1 MGEEGTEVVQDG
13 YFERLHREAESMRD
27 ATAPFTKQFM
37 AKLKLLDLSE
47 GGHTD
52 CNDVADC
59 PDITICYLN
68 TNAIR
73 ILEHVNQCTKLQKL
87 DLHANKLTELPAAE
101 FWGSLVNLEVL
112 HLHTNNLQNLDN
124 VKSLA
129 VLPSLAV
136 LTMYRNPI
144 ALHPFYRSEIIKA
157 TLRGEDAAMA
167 TLRVLDH
174 FALSLE
180 DILGDKAQERGY
192 RFGEAFGAFSKNLR
206 FKTPTPLTSR
216 YVEHAET
223 LKVEAESA
231 RALYL
236 RYNPAA
242 MIQRCFRGHRC
253 RMLLWKT
260 RAARKLQGITRGFLT
275 RRRKALG
282 LDPSKARATR
292 MPATFLKDVAWQLYF
307 TADMEPVMRDLAW
320 RALSKNPA
328 YDSTGKTAEDAI
340 QFTFSDFDVIRPMEE
355 VVPWQHTDDVT
366 GVETSTKWVVGG
378 LARRTRGDLDQ
389 ITRQACNHLWL
400 RLPNVSQGYKY
411 GEMSGSELMEAG
423 RTTVL
428 LGSEP
433 AALARHFHSGLAAG
447 LARSQEE
454 DASMAAGK
462 PTGRRLLTW
471 SAPNATVL
479 MTLLDMVDLVN
490 AGKREA
496 FWPKLEG
503 IAEGVG
509 LRVVSEYTIRRL
521 AAVCSIQACWRA
533 HQCRIRLPVPLQV
546 RVRQERG
553 RVALQRWWRWHLMA
567 RRIAFLR
574 DLHDIVSNI
583 NSSEV
588 YLSEKH
594 FERIDDTTLFQMRT
608 LFPEQKRVASLARA
622 DRVNYITDEGSPR
635 QGLPRWT
642 AAGFIP
648 VLPHPDEGKEPGE
661 AARLVDPSNSQ
672 IVQLAAQMDEVCPA
686 VRATVFL
693 SHHNYVRFVFK
704 TVEEARARAAVLLVR
719 SWKSVHAGSFA
730 IRMMSRRTLER
741 NGAASC
747 IQSIFRGTKIRASYV
762 HHQRAQSRLSDT
774 MEMMMGGQ
782 GTDCAPGEDYQ
793 QYHPQPPITPRQ
805 GGTADAWRLEAGGY
819 EKFQIEENE
828 LEINGDLPVVFH
840 GYGTDYDGRGT
851 VDAGTG
857 GIMGDKLRDMAH
869 EQRELMLD
877 AAREVNE
884 RDLSH
889 LAHLQLNARKQWHAE
904 KTRAKTAPAKSP
916 APHDNVA
923 ETVQELRTAMA
934 DEAKGVAERVKA
946 DKAAAREQLRREKQA
961 ANKARAEKH
970 VAEQADMIAKR
981 DDNDVAEVRSIA
993 AVRRRMRVTMNTQRG
1008 LGSDQVF
1015 AANFV
1020 RQNNAIGKQIGLS
1033 EYRRHRDDM
1042 QHYTLSGVRSRKMQ
1056 SELRKQQ
1063 NADLYTVR
1071 MVEQQRRVATDTIES
1086 QNLLAAERAGG
1097 LREETAR
1104 RGKIR
1109 ELREMRAQTSP
1120 EAIMAAQRQPFA
1132 VRQVVAKFVDES
1144 QLPAIDQG
1152 GGSGGY
1158 GDPTNPMGMTA

>member
-1 MGEEGTEVVQDG
+1 MAEAGAADAEQQEG
-13 YFERLHREAESMRD
+13 YFERLHREAEPLRD
-27 ATAPFTKQFM
+27 ATQPFTKKFM

-47 GGHTD
+47 SGHTD
-52 CNDVADC
+52 CNEVADC
-59 PDITICYLN
+59 PEITICYLN

-73 ILEHVNQCTKLQKL
+73 ILEHANECTKLQKL
-87 DLHANKLTELPAAE
+87 DLHANKLTELPRAE
-101 FWGSLVNLEVL
+101 FWSSLTQLEVL
-112 HLHTNNLQNLDN
+112 HLHTNNLQNLDD
-124 VKSLA
+124 VKALA
-129 VLPSLAV
+129 VLPKLTV

-157 TLRGEDAAMA
+157 TLRGVSAQKA

-180 DILGDKAQERGY
+180 EILGDVAQERGY
-192 RFGEAFGAFSKNLR
+192 RFGETFGAFSKNLR
-206 FKTPTPLTSR
+206 FKAPAPLTSR
-216 YVEHAET
+216 FVEHAEA
-223 LKVEAESA
+223 LKAESTSA

-242 MIQRCFRGHRC
+242 MIQRCYRGHRC

-282 LDPSKARATR
+282 LDPRKARATR
-292 MPATFLKDVAWQLYF
+292 MPAAFLKDVVWRLYF

-320 RALSKNPA
+320 RAFSKNPA
-328 YDSTGKTAEDAI
+328 FDKSQHTSAEEAI
-340 QFTFSDFDVIRPMEE
+340 KFTWSDFELIRPMDQ

-366 GVETSTKWVVGG
+366 GVETSTKWVAGG
-378 LARRTRGDLDQ
+378 LARRTRTDLAQ
-389 ITRQACNHLWL
+389 ITRQACKHLWL
-400 RLPNVSQGYKY
+400 RLPNVTHGYKY
-411 GEMSGSELMEAG
+411 GDNTGSGLMAAG
-423 RTTVL
+423 RPTVL

-447 LARSQEE
+447 LVGSQEE
-454 DASMAAGK
+454 DATLEAGK
-462 PTGRRLLTW
+462 PVGNRLLTW
-471 SAPNATVL
+471 TAPNATVL

-503 IAEGVG
+503 IEENAG

-521 AAVCSIQACWRA
+521 AAVASIQACWRA
-533 HQCRIRLPVPLQV
+533 HRARIVVPVPLQV

-553 RVALQRWWRWHLMA
+553 RLALQRWWRWHLMT

-594 FERIDDTTLFQMRT
+594 FERIDDVTLFNRRT
-608 LFPEQKRVASLARA
+608 LFPEQKRMVSLARA
-622 DRVNYITDEGSPR
+622 DRINYVTQEGSPR

-642 AAGFIP
+642 AAGSIA
-648 VLPHPDEGKEPGE
+648 VLDPPEGEST
-661 AARLVDPSNSQ
+661 RLLNPTNSQ
-672 IVQLAAQMDEVCPA
+672 VVQFSAQMDEVCPA
-686 VRATVFL
+686 VRSTVFL
-693 SHHNYVRFVFK
+693 SHHNYVRFVFQS
-704 TVEEARARAAVLLVR
+704 VAEARARAAVLLVR
-719 SWKSVHAGSFA
+719 SWKSVMGGSFA
-730 IRMMSRRTLER
+730 IRLMSRRTLER

-747 IQSIFRGTKIRASYV
+747 IQSIFRGTKIRAAYV
-762 HHQRAQSRLSDT
+762 HHQRAQSRLSET
-774 MEMMMGGQ
+774 MEMMSGDMVPGHDWAETG
-782 GTDCAPGEDYQ
+782 AP
-793 QYHPQPPITPRQ
+793 HPPIMGRSTGQ
-805 GGTADAWRLEAGGY
+805 D
-819 EKFQIEENE
+819 E
-828 LEINGDLPVVFH
+828 LGDEDELQVNGDLPVVYQW
-840 GYGTDYDGRGT
+840 GDYEGRGT
-851 VDAGTG
+851 VDVGTG
-857 GIMGDKLRDMAH
+857 GITRDQLAYMAQQ
-869 EQRELMLD
+869 QRDLTLD

-884 RDLSH
+884 RDLSQ

-904 KTRAKTAPAKSP
+904 KNRAKTAPARSP
-916 APHDNVA
+916 VPDDNLG
-923 ETVQELRTAMA
+923 ETVRELREFMEQ
-934 DEAKGVAERVKA
+934 EAKEVAERVKA
-946 DKAAAREQLRREKQA
+946 DRAAAREQLNREKKASNIARVEKHLAEQTELAARRE
-961 ANKARAEKH
+961 
-970 VAEQADMIAKR
+970 
-981 DDNDVAEVRSIA
+981 DNDVAEVRNIA

-1086 QNLLAAERAGG
+1086 QNLLAAERAAV

-1104 RGKIR
+1104 RGRIR
-1109 ELREMRAQTSP
+1109 ELRELRAQTSP

-1144 QLPAIDQG
+1144 RLPEVQDAG
-1152 GGSGGY
+1152 ASGGSG
-1158 GDPTNPMGMTA
+1158 MGMTA